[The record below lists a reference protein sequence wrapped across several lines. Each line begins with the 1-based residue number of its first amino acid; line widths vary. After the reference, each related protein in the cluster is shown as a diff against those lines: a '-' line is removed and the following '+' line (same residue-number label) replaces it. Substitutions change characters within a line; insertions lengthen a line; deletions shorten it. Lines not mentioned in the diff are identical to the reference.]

1 MVVVA
6 MDARYAT
13 PLPSSADPES
23 PGLESSGRNG
33 RVVATASRA
42 EARAAVLEHLSTP
55 VELRPER
62 RFSTATLAGLAAAAG
77 IAAIVLG
84 GWAFVSGVRT
94 DAGSDGVGAAPTG
107 LQQAVALLTRPD
119 VERLPLRGSVGRIV
133 LVVEASGNAALVLNG
148 LGPVDSEWAYQVW
161 VTGPNALAPRSA
173 GLFSGREAIVPL
185 TGLVRRGAVV
195 AVTLEPAVGSFAPT
209 RTPKLLV
216 ERPA

>member
-13 PLPSSADPES
+13 PLPSSAGPQ
-23 PGLESSGRNG
+23 GSGQNG
-33 RVVATASRA
+33 PLVAPPSRA
-42 EARAAVLEHLSTP
+42 EARAAALEHLSRP
-55 VELRPER
+55 VELRAQR

-94 DAGSDGVGAAPTG
+94 DAGSDGVGAAPDG
-107 LQQAVALLTRPD
+107 LQQAVALLARRD
-119 VERLPLRGSVGRIV
+119 VERVPLRGSVGRIV
-133 LVVEASGNAALVLNG
+133 LVVEASGHAALVLNG
-148 LGPVDSEWAYQVW
+148 LGPVEPEWAYQAW

-173 GLFSGREAIVPL
+173 ALFSGREAIVPL
-185 TGLVRRGAVV
+185 TGVVRRGAVV
-195 AVTLEPAVGSFAPT
+195 AVTLEPATGSFGPT

-216 ERPA
+216 ERPS